1 MTQPDAKRVIR
12 FVYSRVPKSKEP
24 SSMTQ
29 PDAKRVIRFVYSR
42 VPKSKEPS
50 SAEDGS
56 SVPPPPTDEDGD
68 GATFEGRKRQEKPKG
83 DYTLQEIYASL
94 TPEEEEEVDEF
105 LNGQR
110 YQVQMVKAKCY
121 FFL

>member
-1 MTQPDAKRVIR
+1 
-12 FVYSRVPKSKEP
+12 
-24 SSMTQ
+24 
-29 PDAKRVIRFVYSR
+29 VIRFVYSR